1 MKLLVTLAM
10 WQMLAADTSTP
21 SAAEILARVEA
32 SNTRRYELLKEYTVL
47 RQYTLQNARFGKQAT
62 ASALMTYRQPL
73 GERFTVTSRSGSGKL
88 NGILDEVMASESAAS
103 VPPERAHHDISAA
116 NYRVRLLGT
125 EIVNGHNCYVLEL
138 APKARS
144 RFLIVGKAW
153 VDASDYGVVRLS
165 GQYAASMSVLVGAPH
180 LDEDFIEVQGFW
192 LPGHVRSITNSVL
205 LGPTELEIVFS
216 NYRIADPRS

>member
-1 MKLLVTLAM
+1 MKLLLALAM
-10 WQMLAADTSTP
+10 WQTLTGDTTAL

-32 SNTRRYELLKEYTVL
+32 ANTRSHEVLKQYSVS
-47 RQYTLQNARFGKQAT
+47 RQYTLQNSRFGKQAT
-62 ASALMTYRQPL
+62 AAAVMTYRQPA

-116 NYRVRLLGT
+116 NYGVRLLGT
-125 EIVNGHNCYVLEL
+125 EFVNGHNCYVLEL
-138 APKARS
+138 APKVRS
-144 RFLIVGKAW
+144 RFLIAGKAW
-153 VDASDYGVVRLS
+153 VDASDYGVLRLS

-180 LDEDFIEVQGFW
+180 LDEDFIELQGFW